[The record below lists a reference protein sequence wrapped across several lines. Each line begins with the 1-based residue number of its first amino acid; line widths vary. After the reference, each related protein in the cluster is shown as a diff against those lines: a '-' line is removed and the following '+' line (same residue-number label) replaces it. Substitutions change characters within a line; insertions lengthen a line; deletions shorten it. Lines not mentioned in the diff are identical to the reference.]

1 MRLTVLVLVVV
12 AVCFG
17 MGEAWRQ
24 HGLWRQTEAERLALR
39 ERRSDQEARL
49 NEARARRDNL
59 EKERQR
65 LTTEVERLRGKRN
78 PSAGKAQ
85 ASPPT
90 PAPTQATLEALELS
104 RRLFERQREP
114 AMQAR
119 QLQTARDK
127 MRAEYSPLFRELG
140 FTSAQTQTFLDA
152 AVRRQE
158 QMMDLSAVVIAQ
170 NLRFDDPA
178 IGLLFKQMDTDY
190 QAELRARLSA
200 ENYSRAMEY
209 ERALPMR
216 TLVSGLVGTAA
227 VQGVALTGEQSE
239 QLVQAIAEG
248 DRGYRAGGAANNM
261 DVDWEAVDA
270 QAATILSPA
279 QLDLFQHAE
288 SAGQGRYSYRF
299 NRLLNQARDQDKA
312 ATASP

>member
-1 MRLTVLVLVVV
+1 MRLAWLVLVV
-12 AVCFG
+12 AVVFFG

-24 HGLWRQTEAERLALR
+24 HGLWRQTEAERAALR

-49 NEARARRDNL
+49 SEARARRDNL

-65 LTTEVERLRGKRN
+65 LTKEAERLRGNRS
-78 PSAGKAQ
+78 PSARNAKV
-85 ASPPT
+85 SPPT
-90 PAPTQATLEALELS
+90 PAPTQMALEVLELS
-104 RRLFERQREP
+104 RRTFERQRDP
-114 AMQAR
+114 AVQAR

-127 MRAEYSPLFRELG
+127 MTAEYSPLFRELG
-140 FTSAQTQTFLDA
+140 FTSAQTQAFLDA
-152 AVRRQE
+152 AVQRRE

-170 NLRFDDPA
+170 NLGFDDPA
-178 IGLLFKQMDTDY
+178 IRRLFNQMDTDFKV
-190 QAELRARLSA
+190 ELRARLSA

-216 TLVSGLVGTAA
+216 PLVSGFVGTAA

-248 DRGYRAGGAANNM
+248 DRGYRAGGPANNM

-270 QAATILSPA
+270 KAATILSPA

-299 NRLLNQARDQDKA
+299 NRLLNQARDQDNA